1 MTSASFLLFQERL
14 DLLLVGDATRYFLT
28 GSVQFFSITAQI
40 TLTVSDVKKV
50 AALLA
55 ANSFD
60 IVFLMVTSTLTVE
73 ELEAVKLI
81 R

>member
-1 MTSASFLLFQERL
+1 M
-14 DLLLVGDATRYFLT
+14 LVGDATRYFLT
-28 GSVQFFSITAQI
+28 GSVQKLISTTAQI

-50 AALLA
+50 AGLLA

-60 IVFLMVTSTLTVE
+60 IVFLKVTSTLTAE